1 MERYKGRTALKLG
14 PKNRLGNT
22 LKYSKSK
29 DKSLVHTGDFQ
40 LLDLIIPEL
49 KSHVIPYKFKSSHWL
64 KLQYSDW
71 RANLV
76 KDFFYK

>member
-29 DKSLVHTGDFQ
+29 DKSLMHT
-40 LLDLIIPEL
+40 II
-49 KSHVIPYKFKSSHWL
+49 V
-64 KLQYSDW
+64 
-71 RANLV
+71 
-76 KDFFYK
+76 